1 MSIFDTLNQIGGA
14 VGTVGSAL
22 AAYIASK
29 LREARDHA
37 GHAKKERERAE
48 DARRAIE
55 GVLDQVRT
63 LAEAARR
70 GVRLELEDRL
80 VQLQLLPQHHRPTIP
95 DGVLSAA
102 QVEIRL
108 GEIHRRLDELKSDVL
123 HERSARRKLQ
133 DELSQGS
140 KEEERQWKD
149 LQHTLAQIQTEI
161 AVIKVTQMR
170 K

>member
-14 VGTVGSAL
+14 VGTVGSAI

-29 LREARDHA
+29 LREARDQA
-37 GHAKKERERAE
+37 GRARKERERAE

-55 GVLDQVRT
+55 GVLDQVRA
-63 LAEAARR
+63 LAESTKR

-80 VQLQLLPQHHRPTIP
+80 AQAAPMAQ
-95 DGVLSAA
+95 A

-108 GEIHRRLDELKSDVL
+108 AEIHRRIDELKSEVL
-123 HERSARRKLQ
+123 YERSARKKLQ
-133 DELSQGS
+133 EELSQES
-140 KEEERQWKD
+140 REEERQWKD
-149 LQHTLAQIQTEI
+149 LQHTLAQIQTEV
-161 AVIKVTQMR
+161 AVIKVIQMR